1 MQSLGT
7 EVAAASDVDSAA
19 VALKSLIRRPLETCL
34 PTASTRQAM
43 EAMRN
48 LRIGSMVV
56 VDDHRRPVGIL
67 TLRDVVDRIVL
78 EPSAL
83 DAPIATTM
91 TARPVCL
98 SVDGTAYEAARV
110 MVRSGVRHV
119 ILIDTHQCATGIV
132 SERDLFGMQTTG
144 VRHLSLEIKSARDL
158 REVEAFGKEIH
169 AVARTMVRQGSAV
182 GPLTAF
188 ISSLID
194 LLTERIVQLE
204 VEAEDPPCDLCW
216 IVMGSEGRSEQ
227 TLSTDQ
233 DNGIVFR
240 TRGGETSES
249 LRGRLLPLARRINE
263 ALDRAGYRL
272 CPGNIMAGNPQ
283 WCASVDEWRTKFS
296 AWIDSG
302 SPEALLHGAIF
313 FDLRGLTG
321 HLEIATELR
330 SWIVEHAAKNPR
342 FLHQMAA
349 NAMRSRPAL
358 GRWMRRFATDAS
370 GRIDLKMNGATPF
383 IDAAR
388 IMSLAKGIDE
398 VRTESRLRRAAE
410 RMGLRAREADA
421 WVAAFY
427 QVQGFRL
434 NHQAQCLGRGVP
446 PDNLVDPASLHEF
459 DQRLLHLAL
468 EQGRDLQRRV
478 ALDYGL

>member
-1 MQSLGT
+1 MPSYAT
-7 EVAAASDVDSAA
+7 ETAASGADPATL
-19 VALKSLIRRPLETCL
+19 ALKSLVRRPLETCL
-34 PTASTRQAM
+34 PMTTTRNALETM
-43 EAMRN
+43 KR
-48 LRIGSMVV
+48 LRIGAMVV
-56 VDDHRRPVGIL
+56 VDDRTLPAGIL
-67 TLRDVVDRIVL
+67 TLRDVVDRIAL

-83 DAPIATTM
+83 DAPIATVM
-91 TARPVCL
+91 TPKPVCL
-98 SVDGTAYEAARV
+98 PLEGTAYEAARL
-110 MVRSGVRHV
+110 MVRSGVRHIV
-119 ILIDTHQCATGIV
+119 LVDAEARAAGIV

-158 REVEAFGKEIH
+158 RQVVAFGQEIH
-169 AVARTMVRQGSAV
+169 AVACAMVRQGSAV

-204 VEAEDPPCDLCW
+204 VEADDPPCDVCW

-240 TRGGETSES
+240 ARDGRSAET
-249 LRGRLLPLARRINE
+249 LRSRLVPLARRINE

-272 CPGNIMAGNPQ
+272 CPGNIMASNPQ
-283 WCASVDEWRTKFS
+283 WCASHDEWRAKFS
-296 AWIDSG
+296 TWIDTG

-321 HLEIATELR
+321 KVELAGELR
-330 SWIVEHAAKNPR
+330 GWLVEHAARNPR

-349 NAMRSRPAL
+349 NALRSRPAL
-358 GRWMRRFATDAS
+358 GRWMRRFATDES

-388 IMSLAKGIDE
+388 IMSLAKAADE
-398 VRTESRLRRAAE
+398 VRTEARLRAATE
-410 RMGLRAREADA
+410 RMGLGTRTADA

-427 QVQGFRL
+427 HVQGFRL
-434 NHQAQCLGRGVP
+434 AHQARCLARGAS
-446 PDNLVDPASLHEF
+446 PDNRIDPAALHEF
-459 DQRLLHLAL
+459 DQQLLRLAL
-468 EQGRDLQRRV
+468 EHGRELQRRL
-478 ALDYGL
+478 ALDYSL